1 MDASSLAFSASRSVR
16 ALSWARCTAALDGV
30 RGMGE
35 GRKEGRKEGREEG
48 RKGGMAV
55 RVEVVSICV
64 QEECFGEDG

>member
-1 MDASSLAFSASRSVR
+1 MVLEE
-16 ALSWARCTAALDGV
+16 WG
-30 RGMGE
+30 
-35 GRKEGRKEGREEG
+35 KEGRKEGREEG